1 MQRMSRDTVVATV
14 LLVFCGVF
22 FWASFDIRQPDYG
35 VLMPSTWPRVVIGAL
50 TLLSMIYLIQS
61 LRGDET
67 VADAVKAKRDSGL
80 KGWLCHWRNPIW
92 CFVLFFAYLATLPVL
107 GTLIG
112 GICFVF
118 VLQGVLG
125 GWARQTLVLHASVAV
140 IAVGGMWS
148 LFTFGLGVLFPPG
161 MILGQ
166 F

>member
-1 MQRMSRDTVVATV
+1 MQRMSHDTVVAMV

-22 FWASFDIRQPDYG
+22 IWASFDIRQPDYG
-35 VLMPSTWPRVVIGAL
+35 VLMPSTWPRVVLGAL

-67 VADAVKAKRDSGL
+67 VADAVKAERDSGL
-80 KGWLCHWRNPIW
+80 KGWLRHWRNPIW
-92 CFVLFFAYLATLPVL
+92 CFVLFFAYLVTLPVL

-112 GICFVF
+112 GISFVF

-125 GWARQTLVLHASVAV
+125 GWAPRSLVLHASVAV

-148 LFTFGLGVLFPPG
+148 LFTFGLGVLLPPG